1 MHIHINIK
9 EGSPVYQQ
17 IVRQIK
23 YLIACGRL
31 EPHDELPGVR
41 ALAERLLINPNTV
54 ARAYRD
60 LEALGLVYKRHGM
73 GVYVAEQGSPLS
85 AEERR
90 RIVGE
95 RVDALLAEASQLG
108 YGLDEVI
115 AFVQEQAASLPA
127 YNQKGAT

>member
-17 IVRQIK
+17 IVQQIK
-23 YLIACGRL
+23 YLVACGRIV
-31 EPHDELPGVR
+31 PHDELPGVR

-60 LEALGLVYKRHGM
+60 LEALGLVYKRHGL
-73 GVYVAEQGSPLS
+73 GVYVADRGSPLS
-85 AEERR
+85 TEERR

-115 AFVQEQAASLPA
+115 AFVQEQAATLPA
-127 YNQKGAT
+127 YNQEGTT

>member
-17 IVRQIK
+17 IVRQVK
-23 YLIACGRL
+23 YLIACGRIT
-31 EPHDELPGVR
+31 PHDELPGVR
-41 ALAERLLINPNTV
+41 VLAERLLINPNTV

-60 LEALGLVYKRHGM
+60 LEALGLVYKRPGL
-73 GVYVAEQGSPLS
+73 GVYVAERGSPLS
-85 AEERR
+85 SEERR

-115 AFVQEQAASLPA
+115 AFVQEQAATLPA
-127 YNQKGAT
+127 YNQEGTT